1 MPMKH
6 SMMDKYDDEPLMKK
20 ARTEDSLE
28 PEDRFLAKY
37 QARFFLSFKFIST
50 TIVDSICVFFEK
62 LKY

>member
-6 SMMDKYDDEPLMKK
+6 SMMDKYDDEPLIKK

-37 QARFFLSFKFIST
+37 QASFFLFNLL
-50 TIVDSICVFFEK
+50 E
-62 LKY
+62 LL